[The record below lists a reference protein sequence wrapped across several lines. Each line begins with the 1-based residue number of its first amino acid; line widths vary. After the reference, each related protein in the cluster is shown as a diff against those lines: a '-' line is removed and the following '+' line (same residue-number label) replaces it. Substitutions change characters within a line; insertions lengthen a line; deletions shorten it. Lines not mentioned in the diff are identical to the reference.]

1 MITRKEITS
10 HLDMD
15 NDDDIAIARQRYYEL
30 MHLLTATC
38 ALLEHEGSRG
48 VVAHARTVAA
58 SSNAPSVRCVKALG
72 VHRVALRTD
81 KVSLRTDKVSLRQ
94 DKVSMR
100 QDARSLGT
108 RQLLRAAAATR
119 VDGEP
124 SGSHAAGGA
133 SEPDPSAAAAGSLPD
148 TAGGS
153 ALEEPSAEAAAAPP
167 TDSLEGS
174 KRGKR
179 RAAQGGSRFESA
191 GRERG
196 VLRVLTKARSMQ
208 RTRKPTP
215 HGHRRLCR

>member
-1 MITRKEITS
+1 MITRKEITA
-10 HLDMD
+10 HLDMG
-15 NDDDIAIARQRYYEL
+15 NDGDIAIARQRYYEL

-81 KVSLRTDKVSLRQ
+81 KVSMRT